1 MLLKYIIISFGEICE
16 RKKISKYFGNYLMFL
31 KFFDMSLVFLSVS
44 SVTVTV
50 AAIVSDM
57 CSDWSYMCL
66 LHYFLLYI
74 IDLLSYF

>member
-31 KFFDMSLVFLSVS
+31 KFFDKSLVFLSVS

-50 AAIVSDM
+50 AAIVSEIFAPIGVI
-57 CSDWSYMCL
+57 CVY
-66 LHYFLLYI
+66 YI
-74 IDLLSYF
+74 IFYCI